1 MSDRTYYS
9 EEAKAKAKRK
19 NMMAI
24 GEALIAGL
32 AVGVAGGLLASKK
45 TRDQIVKTVDSRADE
60 AKGLGKLMA
69 KRGKKTLQEAEDE
82 ADGFVTSIR
91 RRFA

>member
-9 EEAKAKAKRK
+9 EEAKAKARRK

-45 TRDQIVKTVDSRADE
+45 TRDQIAKTVDSRADE
-60 AKGLGKLMA
+60 AKGLGKMLA
-69 KRGKKTLQEAEDE
+69 KRGKKQLQEAEDE
-82 ADGFVTSIR
+82 ADGFVSSIR